1 MRKKKNT
8 HRVKILELEKSL
20 IEMKIEMHILKIL
33 NELYVAQLELLNQ
46 SENKKKTIKLPKS
59 YVSI

>member
-46 SENKKKTIKLPKS
+46 SENKKKNN
-59 YVSI
+59 